1 MFKLKLIKY
10 NRDIFKVIDL
20 NYRYFFSFTV
30 ANEREITEWREADIF
45 FVETHTFENMLEKV
59 WDQPFMTFVGAP
71 GSGKTAT
78 ARHIALKLQEKG
90 YKILPIKD
98 ICHIETYCD
107 PHNPQVFVID
117 DVLGSLGFDMS
128 AYFILDR
135 YSDKIN
141 SPTMPRTKVLMTCR
155 EVVFRNEHI
164 SLCLFDE
171 SNVILLNGEEH
182 GLNVQDKQRLLLKYK
197 LEKDILNTANLSST
211 SNMFPLLCKFYSTR
225 NCFKVYGP
233 SFFIKPVPSIFKG
246 LDELSIHHK
255 VAYASLVLL
264 MANQNRLSKSMLDNT
279 NCAENANIS
288 HQLKSQVLAACKVES
303 RTESF
308 CFINALSEMVGTY
321 TKSCDSVF
329 TFIHESLLE
338 IVAYHFGS
346 QNPNLIIQYMN
357 SDFIANNIKLETYA
371 DEKRTKM
378 MNANSAKGCYKDSD
392 TIGKQDAI
400 DLCIKVSNY
409 KMLAERLY
417 TDVKRGELY
426 NVFGNEALK
435 HSFVLDAFIDLMERE
450 PYEEL
455 HSVFLSQLKTNVV
468 KHIYDKIK
476 RLDYSNVGINFTLV
490 GLGKF
495 YDGSVR
501 AISWVIFYGHN
512 RILQSIKNR
521 VMEKDKHVDSLF
533 TGSFKELR
541 QNHSPSLCNS
551 QTVGKLNRATIEHY
565 RLICLGCYSGDLN
578 IVNSLLSNV
587 HEKRI
592 LNGEIDCYKMEGMEP
607 LVIACFHG
615 YLSIAKEL
623 INAGASVNLNPNY
636 WTPLAAASTRGHLHI
651 VKELIK
657 AGADVNI
664 GSPLDLAKFANHNE
678 IVKTLKA
685 AGANDMKSSSFQ
697 KPHSSAGHIMDRFV
711 YNQRKCSSNQVYFGS
726 LF

>member
-1 MFKLKLIKY
+1 M
-10 NRDIFKVIDL
+10 
-20 NYRYFFSFTV
+20 
-30 ANEREITEWREADIF
+30 ANERDITEWREADIF
-45 FVETHTFENMLEKV
+45 FVETHTFENMLKKV
-59 WDQPFMTFVGAP
+59 LYQPFMTFVGAP

-90 YKILPIKD
+90 YEILPIKD
-98 ICHIETYCD
+98 IGHIETYCD

-117 DVLGSLGFDMS
+117 DVLGSLGLDMS
-128 AYFILDR
+128 AYVRLNC

-141 SPTMPRTKVLMTCR
+141 YPTMPRTKVLMTCR
-155 EVVFRNEHI
+155 EVVFRNEKI
-164 SLCLFDE
+164 SLSLLFNE
-171 SNVILLNGEEH
+171 SNVILLNSEEH
-182 GLNVQDKQRLLLKYK
+182 GLNVQDKQRLLSKYK
-197 LEKDILNTANLSST
+197 LEKRILNTAELSSS

-233 SFFIKPVPSIFKG
+233 SFFIKPVPCILKG
-246 LDELSIHHK
+246 LNEMSIIHK

-264 MANQNRLSKSMLDNT
+264 MANQDRLSKTMLDNT
-279 NCAENANIS
+279 NCDENANIS
-288 HQLKSQVLAACKVES
+288 NQLKNQILAACKVES

-308 CFINALSEMVGTY
+308 CFIDALSEMVGTY
-321 TKSCDSVF
+321 TKSCESEF

-346 QNPNLIIQYMN
+346 QNPNLIMQCMN
-357 SDFIANNIKLETYA
+357 SDFIANYIKLETCT

-378 MNANSAKGCYKDSD
+378 MNANAADGSHKNSNTFDKRDP
-392 TIGKQDAI
+392 I

-417 TDVKRGELY
+417 RDVKRGELY

-435 HSFVLDAFIDLMERE
+435 HSSVLGAFIELMERE

-476 RLDYSNVGINFTLV
+476 RLDYSNFEINFILV

-501 AISWVIFYGHN
+501 AISWVIYYGHN
-512 RILQSIKNR
+512 RILQCIIDRLMKKN
-521 VMEKDKHVDSLF
+521 KNVDSLF
-533 TGSFKELR
+533 SGSFK
-541 QNHSPSLCNS
+541 QSHSDSLCNS
-551 QTVGKLNRATIEHY
+551 KTERKLNRATIEHY
-565 RLICLGCYSGDLN
+565 RLICLGCYSGDLT
-578 IVNSLLSNV
+578 IVNILLRNV

-592 LNGEIDCYKMEGMEP
+592 INGEIDCHKMEGMEP

-615 YLSIAKEL
+615 YFSIAKEL
-623 INAGASVNLNPNY
+623 IKAGASVNLNPNY
-636 WTPLAAASTRGHLHI
+636 WTPLAAASTKGHLHI
-651 VKELIK
+651 VQELIK

-664 GSPLDLAKFANHNE
+664 GSPLELASFSNHNDV
-678 IVKTLKA
+678 VKTLKA
-685 AGANDMKSSSFQ
+685 AGANDMKKSFFQ
-697 KPHSSAGHIMDRFV
+697 KPHTYAGHIMERFF
-711 YNQRKCSSNQVYFGS
+711 YHQPQCRSESHTPFFGDSQPILKKS
-726 LF
+726 LPSILSKNAAFPSQDGN